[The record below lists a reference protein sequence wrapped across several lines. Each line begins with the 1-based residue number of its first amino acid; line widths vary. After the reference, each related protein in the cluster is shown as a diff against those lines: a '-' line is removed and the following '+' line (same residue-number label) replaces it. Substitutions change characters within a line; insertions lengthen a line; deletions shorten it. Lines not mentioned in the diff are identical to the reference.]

1 MSKPPAS
8 AGKSKGGSS
17 YTRAIKVLR
26 QLIDTKVEPQ
36 HVEAYFRE
44 ISGAKN
50 DRGMG
55 ILMVT
60 GVEDA
65 LENAIEA
72 RLTGQRGALFGYDA
86 PIGTFANKISIGFA
100 LEIFGPTTKQN
111 LELLKAIRNAFAH
124 SKISID
130 FETPAVENACDLL
143 ELTRLQTLSDGTQPR
158 WSVQIQ
164 GYKGRARFQ
173 YVCHGLAHNFAIYA
187 QLGNQRPP
195 PGVQDNRYETII
207 RPKRLH

>member
-1 MSKPPAS
+1 MPLVGKGAS
-8 AGKSKGGSS
+8 P
-17 YTRAIKVLR
+17 KVALKALR
-26 QLIDTKVEPQ
+26 ELIDTKVEPQ
-36 HVEAYFRE
+36 HVEAYFQE
-44 ISGAKN
+44 ISGAKS

-65 LENAIEA
+65 LAAAIEA
-72 RLTGQRGALFGYDA
+72 RLSIATGQHEALFGFDA
-86 PIGTFANKISIGFA
+86 PIGTFANKIRIGFA
-100 LEIFGPTTKQN
+100 LEIFGPATKQN

-130 FETPAVENACDLL
+130 FETPAVKNACDLL
-143 ELTRLQTLSDGTQPR
+143 ELTRLQTRSDGTQPR

-173 YVCHGLAHNFAIYA
+173 YVCQGLAHNFAIYA

-195 PGVQDNRYETII
+195 PDRQDNRYEAIM
-207 RPKRLH
+207 RPKPLH